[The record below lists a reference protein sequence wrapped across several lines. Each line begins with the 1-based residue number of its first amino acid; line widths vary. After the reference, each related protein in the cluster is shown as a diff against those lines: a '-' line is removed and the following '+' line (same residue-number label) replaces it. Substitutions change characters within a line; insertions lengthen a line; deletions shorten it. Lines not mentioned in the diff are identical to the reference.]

1 MAGAQVADIGR
12 DAITFEFVGRPDQ
25 VEAFEELVRPYGVR
39 ELVRTGRVGLRRPSA
54 SRGSAILR
62 QRLKRK
68 DPHMAEII
76 KTGSLDRLSGKVA
89 VLGYGSQG
97 HAHAL
102 NLHDSGVDVVV
113 GLREGSSSAAAAE
126 EAGLAVA
133 SVADAVRGAQ
143 LVAFLVP
150 DGAQPAL
157 YESEVA
163 PNLEPGAALLFAHG
177 FNVHYGRI
185 QPPQGHDVIMVAPKG
200 PGHVVR
206 RLYTEGYGTPAVVA
220 VAQDASGEAR
230 ELALAYGAAL
240 GAARAGMVETSFAEE
255 TETDL
260 FGEQTVLCGGVTQ
273 LIQLGFETL
282 VEAGY
287 QPEVAYYECLHELK
301 LITDLIWEGG
311 IERMHYSISDTAEYG
326 SHAVGPKVVDE
337 HVRENMRSVLASIRD
352 GSFAREWIAEMDRGQ
367 PVLDEYRAKLAETQ
381 IEQVGARLRALNV
394 REEAAEVHGVG

>member
-1 MAGAQVADIGR
+1 
-12 DAITFEFVGRPDQ
+12 
-25 VEAFEELVRPYGVR
+25 
-39 ELVRTGRVGLRRPSA
+39 
-54 SRGSAILR
+54 
-62 QRLKRK
+62 
-68 DPHMAEII
+68 MAEII
-76 KTGSLDRLSGKVA
+76 KSGNVDLLSGKVA
-89 VLGYGSQG
+89 ILGYGSQG

-102 NLHDSGVDVVV
+102 NLADSGVDVEV
-113 GLREGSSSAAAAE
+113 GLREGSKSWAAAE
-126 EAGLAVA
+126 EAGLAVTT
-133 SVADAVRGAQ
+133 VPDAVKGAQ
-143 LVAFLVP
+143 LVVFLVP
-150 DGAQPAL
+150 DGAQPGL
-157 YESEVA
+157 WESEVE

-185 QPPQGHDVIMVAPKG
+185 EPPAGHDVIMVAPKG

-206 RLYTEGYGTPAVVA
+206 RLYTEGYGTPAVIA
-220 VAQDASGEAR
+220 VAQNASGSAR
-230 ELALAYGAAL
+230 DLALAYGAAL

-301 LITDLIWEGG
+301 LIVDLIWEGG

-326 SHAVGPKVVDE
+326 SHMVGPKVVDE
-337 HVRENMRSVLASIRD
+337 HVRENMRAVLAAIKD
-352 GSFAREWIAEMDRGQ
+352 GSFAREWIAEMERGQ
-367 PVLDEYRAKLAETQ
+367 PVLEEKRRELAEKQ

-394 REEAAEVHGVG
+394 RAEAAEVHGVG